1 MAAQMG
7 FKDLSTLG
15 RVQLGLGVAGGIT
28 SAFGALSAASA
39 KKYQTKSLALN
50 YEHQKNMALFN
61 MRMKESQAQHIA
73 RAYNKQM
80 QILSLKQGVA
90 KGKARASMAAR
101 GIKMG
106 TGSTLDAF
114 VSSEVLAQ
122 IDRMTMNSNKV
133 RAMSDKRLEAVGLQN
148 QATMLG
154 VSASNAFATASSIS
168 PFMNMSS
175 SLLTSAGS
183 VLGSL
188 PAGMFMK
195 QGAGATATTAGST
208 QGG

>member
-1 MAAQMG
+1 MAAQMR

-106 TGSTLDAF
+106 VGSTKDAF
-114 VSSEVLAQ
+114 VSSEILAE

-188 PAGMFMK
+188 PSGMFLK
-195 QGAGATATTAGST
+195 KGAGVATTEGNT

>member
-39 KKYQTKSLALN
+39 KKYQTKSFRVEN
-50 YEHQKNMALFN
+50 IEEKSEILFN

-73 RAYNKQM
+73 RQYNKQM
-80 QILSLKQGVA
+80 QIMTLKQGAA
-90 KGKARASMAAR
+90 KGSAKASFAAR

-114 VSSEVLAQ
+114 VSSEVLAS
-122 IDRMTMNSNKV
+122 IDRLTMNSNKV
-133 RAMSDKRLEAVGLQN
+133 RAMNNKRLEAVGLQN
-148 QATMLG
+148 KATMLG
-154 VSASNAFATASSIS
+154 VSSSNAFATASSIS

-188 PAGMFMK
+188 PSGMFMK
-195 QGAGATATTAGST
+195 KKEGES
-208 QGG
+208 

>member
-106 TGSTLDAF
+106 VGSTKDAF
-114 VSSEVLAQ
+114 VSSEILAE

-195 QGAGATATTAGST
+195 KGAGATATTAGST

>member
-106 TGSTLDAF
+106 VGSTKDAF

-195 QGAGATATTAGST
+195 KGAGATATTAGST